1 MIRTEG
7 LTKVFR
13 VGFWGRKVAALS
25 DLNLEVNE
33 KEIFGFLGPNG
44 AGKTTTLKLLV
55 GLIYPTSGR
64 AWLFGRDLSNVTIKK
79 DVGFLPEAPYFYDYL
94 TAYEFL
100 RFYGELFE
108 IEKGLLKNRIEVL
121 LDMVGLSDNRRLPLR
136 KFSKGMLQ
144 RIGIAQ
150 ALVNDPKLVIL
161 DEPMSGLDPIG
172 RREIRDI
179 ILKLKGDG
187 KTVFFSS
194 HILSDAEMI
203 CDRVGIL
210 NKGRLLNVGR
220 LNEILEARIRY
231 IEVIVEGIGEEAA
244 LKIEDGLEKA
254 VRVGERI
261 IMRLGNEKQ
270 VDDIIEL
277 IRRNG
282 GRIISII
289 PQRESLEDYFIKEV
303 GIN

>member
-13 VGFWGRKVAALS
+13 VGFWGRKVTALS
-25 DLNLEVNE
+25 YLNLQVNE

-44 AGKTTTLKLLV
+44 AGKTTTLKLLM

-64 AWLFGRDLSNVTIKK
+64 AWLLGRELTNAAVKK
-79 DVGFLPEAPYFYDYL
+79 DIGFLPEAPYFYDYL

-100 RFYGELFE
+100 RFYGGLFE
-108 IEKGLLKNRIEVL
+108 IEKGLLKGRIESL
-121 LDMVGLSDNRRLPLR
+121 LEMVGLSDNRHLPLG

-150 ALVNDPKLVIL
+150 ALINDPRLVIL

-179 ILKLKGDG
+179 ILKLKSDG

-210 NKGRLLNVGR
+210 NRGKLINVGR
-220 LNEILEARIRY
+220 LDEILDARLKY
-231 IEVIVEGIGEEAA
+231 IEVIAEGVDMDVISNIDKGA
-244 LKIEDGLEKA
+244 I
-254 VRVGERI
+254 RVGDRI
-261 IMRLGNEKQ
+261 IMRLGNEQQ
-270 VDDIIEL
+270 VDEVIEL
-277 IRRNG
+277 SRRKD

-289 PQRESLEDYFIKEV
+289 PHRESLEDYFIKEV
-303 GIN
+303 GSN

>member
-13 VGFWGRKVAALS
+13 VGFWGRKVTALS
-25 DLNLEVNE
+25 YLNLQVNE

-44 AGKTTTLKLLV
+44 AGKTTTLKLLM

-64 AWLFGRDLSNVTIKK
+64 AWLLGRELTNAAVKK
-79 DVGFLPEAPYFYDYL
+79 DIGFLPEAPYFYDYL
-94 TAYEFL
+94 TAHEFL
-100 RFYGELFE
+100 RFYGGLFG
-108 IEKGLLKNRIEVL
+108 IDRSLLKNRTEKL
-121 LDMVGLSDNRRLPLR
+121 LEMVGLSDNRHLPLG

-150 ALVNDPKLVIL
+150 ALINDPRLVIL

-172 RREIRDI
+172 RREVRDI

-194 HILSDAEMI
+194 HILTDAEMI

-210 NKGRLLNVGR
+210 NRGKLINVGR
-220 LNEILEARIRY
+220 LDEILDARLKY
-231 IEVIVEGIGEEAA
+231 IEVIAEGVGVEVVSNIDKGVMTAG
-244 LKIEDGLEKA
+244 G
-254 VRVGERI
+254 RI
-261 IMRLGNEKQ
+261 IMRLGNDQQ
-270 VDDIIEL
+270 VEEVIEL
-277 IRRNG
+277 IREKA

-289 PQRESLEDYFIKEV
+289 PHRESLEDYFIKEV
-303 GIN
+303 GTN

>member
-7 LTKVFR
+7 LTKVFKA
-13 VGFWGRKVAALS
+13 GFWGRKILALS
-25 DLNLEVNE
+25 DLNLEVVE
-33 KEIFGFLGPNG
+33 GEIFGFLGPNG
-44 AGKTTTLKLLV
+44 AGKTTALKLLM

-64 AWLFGRDLSNVTIKK
+64 AWLLGKDFNDVAIKRDI
-79 DVGFLPEAPYFYDYL
+79 GFLPEAPYFYDYL

-108 IEKGLLKNRIEVL
+108 IEKGLLKERIEIL
-121 LDMVGLSDNRRLPLR
+121 LEMVGLSNNSGLSLR

-150 ALVNDPKLVIL
+150 ALINNPRLVIL

-179 ILKLKGDG
+179 ILKLKAEG

-210 NKGRLLNVGR
+210 NKGKLINVGR
-220 LNEILEARIRY
+220 LNEILEANTRY
-231 IEVIVEGIGEEAA
+231 IEVIAEGTGEDVISHIEERFGGVMRGGDRIIIKLGTEKEVEEA
-244 LKIEDGLEKA
+244 
-254 VRVGERI
+254 
-261 IMRLGNEKQ
+261 
-270 VDDIIEL
+270 IEL
-277 IRRNG
+277 ITRSKG
-282 GRIISII
+282 KIISII

>member
-7 LTKVFR
+7 LTKVFK
-13 VGFWGRKVAALS
+13 VGFWGKKIPALF
-25 DLNLEVNE
+25 DLNLEVKE
-33 KEIFGFLGPNG
+33 GEIFGFLGPNG
-44 AGKTTTLKLLV
+44 AGKTTTLKLLM

-64 AWLFGRDLSNVTIKK
+64 VWLFGKDFNNVAIKK
-79 DVGFLPEAPYFYDYL
+79 DIGFLPEAPYFYDYL

-100 RFYGELFE
+100 SFYGGLFE
-108 IEKGLLKNRIEVL
+108 IGKGILKMRIETL
-121 LDMVGLSDNRRLPLR
+121 LEMVRLSNNRGLQLR

-150 ALVNDPKLVIL
+150 ALINDPKLVIL

-179 ILKLKGDG
+179 ILKLKDDG

-210 NKGRLLNVGR
+210 NKGKLINVGR
-220 LNEILEARIRY
+220 LNETLEARIRY
-231 IEVIVEGIGEEAA
+231 IEVIAA
-244 LKIEDGLEKA
+244 GVREDIISKIEEGFERV
-254 VRVGERI
+254 VRRGDRI
-261 IMRLGNEKQ
+261 IIRLGNENQ
-270 VDDIIEL
+270 VDTIIEL
-277 IRRNG
+277 IRGGNG
-282 GRIISII
+282 KIISIV
-289 PQRESLEDYFIKEV
+289 PQRESLEDYFIKEI
-303 GIN
+303 GTN

>member
-13 VGFWGRKVAALS
+13 VGFWGRKVTALS

-44 AGKTTTLKLLV
+44 AGKTTTLKLLM

-108 IEKGLLKNRIEVL
+108 IEKGLLKSRIETL
-121 LDMVGLSDNRRLPLR
+121 LDMVGLSDNRGLPLR

-210 NKGRLLNVGR
+210 NKGRLLNVGK

-231 IEVIVEGIGEEAA
+231 IEVIVEGIGEEAV

-277 IRRNG
+277 IRRKG